1 MGLLLPVRLDFL
13 LTWNTTQFGSNP
25 VSGGKPSNAI
35 DQRVVVHLQSFG
47 YSTPNAANHLKFRT
61 DITDMW
67 GMPMVSVF
75 FIGMALKGT
84 DSTSRTSLELS
95 KTRKITKDRKI

>member
-1 MGLLLPVRLDFL
+1 
-13 LTWNTTQFGSNP
+13 
-25 VSGGKPSNAI
+25 
-35 DQRVVVHLQSFG
+35 
-47 YSTPNAANHLKFRT
+47 
-61 DITDMW
+61 MW